1 MKISNFIILK
11 QPLNIQIMAI
21 NDHRKDKKKSNE
33 APDFSK
39 DTMLEFHNNH
49 NLKDLNSEAVTSKES
64 EETKNRGE
72 DMGYINRSAPKTA
85 VIDALSKK
93 DTGSSPEQ

>member
-1 MKISNFIILK
+1 
-11 QPLNIQIMAI
+11 MAI
-21 NDHRKDKKKSNE
+21 NNHHREDKKESNE

-39 DTMLEFHNNH
+39 DSMLEFHNKQ

-72 DMGYINRSAPKTA
+72 DMEYINRSAQKTA
-85 VIDALSKK
+85 EIDALSKK
-93 DTGSSPEQ
+93 DTGSSSEQQS